1 MMMIMIIIMVMT
13 TTLHACVA
21 CAAWA
26 ALAAGRRICSTGI
39 LGDRD
44 QQRRLCGASSFRPCS
59 PRTSCRPHKCG
70 EGTLWWRHR
79 RGRCECRGGLCARNV
94 TGTRVA
100 AGTNAVLRACA
111 RVMGCFAQPDA
122 CMSLSR
128 SGHLF
133 CKRWPEGLVKSPSG
147 SCWKK
152 HPIKVK
158 PKVPLWA

>member
-79 RGRCECRGGLCARNV
+79 RGRCECRGGLCARKV
-94 TGTRVA
+94 TEAHELQQEQTLSCVHVQESWVA
-100 AGTNAVLRACA
+100 LHSLMPVCPCLDLAI
-111 RVMGCFAQPDA
+111 CFASGGRRDWSNLPRA
-122 CMSLSR
+122 PVGKSTPSR
-128 SGHLF
+128 
-133 CKRWPEGLVKSPSG
+133 
-147 SCWKK
+147 
-152 HPIKVK
+152 
-158 PKVPLWA
+158 